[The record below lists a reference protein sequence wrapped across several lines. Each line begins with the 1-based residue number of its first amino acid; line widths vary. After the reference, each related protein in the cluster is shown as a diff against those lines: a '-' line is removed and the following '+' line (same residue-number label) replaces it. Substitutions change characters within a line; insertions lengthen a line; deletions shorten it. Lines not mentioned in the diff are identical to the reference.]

1 MSKPLPLDYSTVFNA
16 SILGM
21 AITDVETGLL
31 LDVNAVWSQAT
42 GIPPEVARGRS
53 GAELGLWRS
62 VEARER
68 ILDELR
74 RNGRVYREEIDIL
87 IQGQV
92 VPHYVSGVT
101 FDMGGRRCVL
111 WEFVDLRDTKR
122 AEVALRDSETRYRT
136 LMEQSPLAIQVV
148 GPDGRTR
155 GVNRAWEQ
163 LWGVSLDELADY
175 NVLIDTQLNRTGL
188 MQGVLNAFAGHG
200 PSTTIVEY
208 DRPVKAGV
216 ASSGG
221 KRQVRTVIY
230 PSRNASGEIQE
241 VVLIQEDVT
250 AVQAAQAAS
259 RELTQQ
265 LETALEA
272 GELGVWSYDAAHDG
286 LVHFDART
294 CRFFEVP
301 EAVGRMGVTLD
312 MWLQRIHRDD
322 QERIRRRIV
331 EASHTGLAT
340 EDQFRLFLPG
350 RRIRHL
356 HIAAVFKPGST
367 PTAQRAGGVVRDIT
381 KAVELET
388 ELVAASRRI
397 EEANRNLTRHRD
409 ELEELVRQRT
419 AELVRALD
427 EARSASRAKSAFLA
441 TVSHE
446 LRTPLNAIIGFSG
459 LLDEGMT
466 GPLRED
472 QARQV
477 RLIRLSGQ
485 QLLDLVDEILDLS
498 SIEAGSLVM
507 NPMPTKLHE
516 VLQEQLDAV
525 RLQAQN
531 ANLELKPLDC
541 DEALV
546 VRADPRRLAQVTRNL
561 LSNAV
566 KYTVHGHVQIRV
578 RLVDGAVRV
587 EVIDTG
593 LGIPVDQQSKLFT
606 PFQRIEHPGHM
617 RSGTGLG
624 LAICRRMVGA
634 MNGDIG
640 VVSVPGEGSTFW
652 FTVPLA

>member
-1 MSKPLPLDYSTVFNA
+1 MSKTLPLDYSTVFNA

-31 LDVNAVWSQAT
+31 LDVNAVWSRAT
-42 GIPPEVARGRS
+42 GIAPEAARGRS

-68 ILDELR
+68 ILGDLR
-74 RNGRVYREEIDIL
+74 RDGRVQREEVDIVL
-87 IQGQV
+87 KGQV

-122 AEVALRDSETRYRT
+122 AESALRDSEMRYRT
-136 LMEQSPLAIQVV
+136 LMEQSPLAIQVI

-155 GVNRAWEQ
+155 GVNRAWEE
-163 LWGVSLDELADY
+163 LWGVSLDALSDY
-175 NVLIDTQLNRTGL
+175 NVLVDTQLNRTGL
-188 MQGVLNAFAGHG
+188 MQAVLKAFAGQG
-200 PSTTIVEY
+200 PFTTVVEY
-208 DRPVKAGV
+208 DRPPTGRGPG
-216 ASSGG
+216 SGS
-221 KRQVRTVIY
+221 KRQVRTVVY
-230 PSRNASGEIQE
+230 PSRGSTGDIQE

-272 GELGVWSYDAAHDG
+272 GELGVWSYDGAHDG
-286 LVHFDART
+286 LIHFDART
-294 CRFFEVP
+294 AAFFEVP

-331 EASHTGLAT
+331 EASRTGLAS
-340 EDQFRLFLPG
+340 EEQFRLFLPG

-356 HIAAVFKPGST
+356 HVAAVFKPGST
-367 PTAQRAGGVVRDIT
+367 ATAQRAGGVVRDIT
-381 KAVELET
+381 KAVELEH
-388 ELVAASRRI
+388 ELLAASRRI
-397 EEANRNLTRHRD
+397 EEANRDLTRHRD

-427 EARSASRAKSAFLA
+427 EARGASRAKSAFLA

-507 NPMPTKLHE
+507 NPMSVKLHT
-516 VLQEQLDAV
+516 VLQEQLDGA
-525 RLQAQN
+525 RLQAQT
-531 ANLELKPLDC
+531 ANLELRPLEC
-541 DEALV
+541 DPAIT

-566 KYTVHGHVQIRV
+566 KYTARGHVAIRV
-578 RLVDGAVRV
+578 RLLDGAARV
-587 EVIDTG
+587 EVVDTG
-593 LGIPVDQQSKLFT
+593 LGVPVDQQSKLFT
-606 PFQRIEHPGHM
+606 PFQRVEHPGHM

-624 LAICRRMVGA
+624 LAICRRMVSA

-640 VVSVPGEGSTFW
+640 VISVPGEGSTFW
-652 FTVPLA
+652 FTVPLG